1 MRPRPDHREGYVD
14 KYAKENLAKK
24 VSALESKKEVLEEQS
39 SKLEEKCK
47 ALQNEVKNLLQ
58 KNAKLSNEGTL
69 CQILNEAHDTQTDVV
84 PLTERYKKDLF
95 TWALTQST
103 WILFFPNFS

>member
-47 ALQNEVKNLLQ
+47 AL
-58 KNAKLSNEGTL
+58 
-69 CQILNEAHDTQTDVV
+69 
-84 PLTERYKKDLF
+84 
-95 TWALTQST
+95 
-103 WILFFPNFS
+103 